1 MMMITEINDKIN
13 FITKLITQIDSLGIS
28 RPELEEAI
36 GRLGESFITRPLN
49 YFPSVRTTLYK
60 DELVS
65 GLKKLKLRIVEEQ
78 SRVNIE
84 HINVLFNR
92 LDTIEKI
99 QNESRVTSKEV
110 IEKLSKL
117 VTVGDDLA
125 VIKIVDQNLDV
136 IAKEHMDIVTTNSGI
151 ISSLKFLT
159 EEIGLKDS
167 LKEYTRDYC
176 SILDMDVKRER
187 TELSRRLLRL
197 PIGETTDIPDVTLE
211 LFELYKVIEKITVG

>member
-1 MMMITEINDKIN
+1 MITEINDKIN